1 MKVFTLLLCLFC
13 LSCSNGQK
21 LIKENTNLKRKEL
34 PVASLKEAGFNKDSV
49 EILLNRI
56 NETPHK
62 DFRGLVVIKNNH
74 IVIEEYFNTF
84 WRISIHDIRSA
95 GKSVTALLLGIAIKD
110 GLIKNLDQNVYS
122 LFSENKNPAIH
133 QDYKKITLRHLLD
146 MSSGLDA
153 DEDKPETTGHVG
165 KWISKDDWK
174 AYLLNVPVTAQPG
187 KDWVY
192 ADINAL
198 LIGLAIEEASGMSL
212 KDYAQKKL
220 FDPLGIKQF
229 YWYTNASN
237 QTGAAG
243 NLYISTLDFAKLGL
257 LVVNEGKWDGN
268 QFIDSNYIEELITR
282 KNFDLSPFADA
293 YGMLWYK
300 SSGIIR
306 GKNVDYLFASGNG
319 GNHLVVVPEEEM
331 VIALTSSA
339 YGPGYGQGRSKTIL
353 RMILSSLE

>member
-1 MKVFTLLLCLFC
+1 MKEITLLLCLFC
-13 LSCSNGQK
+13 FSCSSGQR
-21 LIKENTNLKRKEL
+21 LSTENVDLNSEEL
-34 PVASLKEAGFNKDSV
+34 PVASLKEAGFNKDSI
-49 EILLNRI
+49 ENLIKLI

-62 DFRGLVVIKNNH
+62 DFRGVVVIKNNH
-74 IVIEEYFNTF
+74 IVIEEYFSTF

-95 GKSVTALLLGIAIKD
+95 GKSITALLLGIAIKD

-122 LFSENKNPAIH
+122 LFSQNKNPSINK
-133 QDYKKITLRHLLD
+133 DYKKITLRHLLD

-153 DEDKPETTGHVG
+153 DTDNPETTGHEG
-165 KWISKDDWK
+165 KWMSKDNWK
-174 AYLLNVPVTAQPG
+174 AYLLNVPLTAQPG
-187 KDWVY
+187 KKWVY

-212 KDYAQKKL
+212 KDYAQQKL

-243 NLYISTLDFAKLGL
+243 NLYLSTLDFAKLGL
-257 LVVNEGKWDGN
+257 LIVNEGKWGGN
-268 QFIDSNYIEELITR
+268 QFMDANYIEELVR
-282 KNFDLSPFADA
+282 HKNFDLSPFANS

-300 SSGIIR
+300 SSGMIR

-331 VIALTSSA
+331 IVALTSSA

-353 RMILSSLE
+353 RMILAALE